1 MANINKSTDDY
12 PTLAALNAAENNK
25 PSDNIMFDIKTN
37 IVGGF
42 LDKFLGDLTITTSN
56 GSEITTALTL
66 ETYSDVTINNVKCDD
81 IDAST
86 MFGNLTINDGD
97 VTNSN
102 GTAVITPETFRDTA
116 FRPDGVVPDFTRKL
130 YFNQSI
136 TNFGA

>member
-1 MANINKSTDDY
+1 MV
-12 PTLAALNAAENNK
+12 L
-25 PSDNIMFDIKTN
+25 
-37 IVGGF
+37 
-42 LDKFLGDLTITTSN
+42 TTSN

-66 ETYSDVTINNVKCDD
+66 ETYADVTINNVKCDD
-81 IDAST
+81 IDASK

-97 VTNSN
+97 
-102 GTAVITPETFRDTA
+102 AAAITPETFRNTA

>member
-1 MANINKSTDDY
+1 MADINKSTDDY

-25 PSDNIMFDIKTN
+25 PNDNIIFDIKTN
-37 IVGGF
+37 MEGGF
-42 LDKFLGDLTITTSN
+42 LDKFLGNLIITTSN
-56 GSEITTALTL
+56 GSKITTALTL
-66 ETYSDVTINNVKCDD
+66 ETYSDVIINNVKCDD

-86 MFGNLTINDGD
+86 MFGDLTINDGG
-97 VTNSN
+97 S
-102 GTAVITPETFRDTA
+102 ALITSETFRGTA